1 MKESGYDY
9 NEVINYLKFEAWNF
23 FQYVE
28 TGQVRPLTTS
38 EGVIM
43 FSNDLSNGEISL
55 ENGEMLAVRYT
66 KKLDNIGVGSVVILN
81 DISPN
86 IDFYIHKTKYNGLRW
101 NIDFDS
107 IIFHWTFDQV
117 KPSTWPFRGTTDM
130 INRYHE
136 DDDGA

>member
-28 TGQVRPLTTS
+28 TGQMPPISSS
-38 EGVIM
+38 EGLIM
-43 FSNDLSNGEISL
+43 FSNDVSNGEIML
-55 ENGEMLAVRYT
+55 ENGEMLVVRYK
-66 KKLDNIGVGSVVILN
+66 KKLDELHLIENMFKLVNIC
-81 DISPN
+81 PN
-86 IDFYIHKTKYNGLRW
+86 IDFYIHKTVFNGVRW

-107 IIFHWTFDQV
+107 IIFHWTFNQI
-117 KPSTWPFRGTTDM
+117 KPETWPRPIDT
-130 INRYHE
+130 INRSYE